1 MDEVKN
7 RKMKSQFIVYLL
19 TERHQRFATEPPQ
32 PCKAKAGSVKVQK

>member
-7 RKMKSQFIVYLL
+7 REMKSQFIVCML

-32 PCKAKAGSVKVQK
+32 PCRAKAGSGKGEK